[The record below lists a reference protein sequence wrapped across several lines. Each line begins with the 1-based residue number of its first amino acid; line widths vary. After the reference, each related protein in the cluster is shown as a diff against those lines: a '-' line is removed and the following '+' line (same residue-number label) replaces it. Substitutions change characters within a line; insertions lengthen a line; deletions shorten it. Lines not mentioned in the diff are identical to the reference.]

1 MPNESENS
9 WETQKK
15 INTGLMSGAPD
26 LIILLPYGRV
36 LLPETK
42 TETGYQSPAQK
53 IFQAQ
58 AASLGHVYF
67 IYKTLQQFQE
77 IITPYLREA
86 GING

>member
-26 LIILLPYGRV
+26 LIILLPGGRV

-42 TETGYQSPAQK
+42 RPDGYQSPSQK
-53 IFQAQ
+53 TFQVQ
-58 AASLGHVYF
+58 AEALGHVYF

-77 IITPYLREA
+77 TVTPYLREA